1 MKKMCAALL
10 ALLLAFT
17 VLGTAL
23 AQDSGRVS
31 DEARAL
37 YDSRWFSENAYV
49 DITPQDGEFK
59 VQVRMGDSYEG
70 GYCWEY
76 STVFNPE
83 TKRLETV
90 RPAVKF
96 RTAYLD
102 QGGYDLVETIYEKE
116 VKTWFE
122 LDDQGRLVW
131 VDSEEDA
138 GKGITFEK
146 IGWFDLTVW
155 ACDRAVI
162 RMYWEEEGYRVA
174 VEWSSSAW
182 ENSVWEYNCHYHA
195 DENALVSLPFGIRTD
210 YVYDDAGNIVNANVI
225 YEDGQAKFFLD
236 ADGKLIW
243 QDEKENAGDGM
254 RFEETVITETVFDSE
269 ENG

>member
-83 TKRLETV
+83 TRRLIRVTPEDSE
-90 RPAVKF
+90 RMAAVFDLLLGDNLEGRKAHIAEYGANF
-96 RTAYLD
+96 LD
-102 QGGYDLVETIYEKE
+102 QADL
-116 VKTWFE
+116 
-122 LDDQGRLVW
+122 
-131 VDSEEDA
+131 S
-138 GKGITFEK
+138 
-146 IGWFDLTVW
+146 
-155 ACDRAVI
+155 
-162 RMYWEEEGYRVA
+162 
-174 VEWSSSAW
+174 
-182 ENSVWEYNCHYHA
+182 
-195 DENALVSLPFGIRTD
+195 
-210 YVYDDAGNIVNANVI
+210 
-225 YEDGQAKFFLD
+225 
-236 ADGKLIW
+236 
-243 QDEKENAGDGM
+243 
-254 RFEETVITETVFDSE
+254 
-269 ENG
+269 